1 MLFLLT
7 SCHGFKLTFCFHYS
21 SVGPRKLAKAVAMA
35 FRRGNEMKSIPISPV
50 SPSQEFAPAVPEM
63 LSDIKTQLP
72 TPIPSV
78 QPTQNL
84 HVDKNDTKPAKLEE
98 TSEPTLET
106 PKEEEAVPEPEFLLV
121 EDNSINL
128 DILSI
133 YMKKLGRSYHTATNG
148 SLAVEAYKANPNH
161 CKYIFMDVSMPVMDG
176 FEATRCIRSYEREQQ
191 LKPCVIFALTGLAS
205 ESAQQELGSGVDLF
219 LTKPVKLK
227 ELGMI
232 LRSRGLLP
240 DEPLAVVTKNGTHF
254 A

>member
-1 MLFLLT
+1 
-7 SCHGFKLTFCFHYS
+7 
-21 SVGPRKLAKAVAMA
+21 MA

-50 SPSQEFAPAVPEM
+50 SPSQELAPAVPAL
-63 LSDIKTQLP
+63 LSDVKTQLP

-78 QPTQNL
+78 QPTQNMG
-84 HVDKNDTKPAKLEE
+84 VDKKNTKPAKLEE
-98 TSEPTLET
+98 TREPTLET
-106 PKEEEAVPEPEFLLV
+106 SKEEEAAPEPEFLLV
-121 EDNSINL
+121 EDNTINL

-133 YMKKLGRSYHTATNG
+133 YMKKLGRAYHTATNG

-176 FEATRCIRSYEREQQ
+176 FEATRCIRAYERENQ

-205 ESAQQELGSGVDLF
+205 ESAQQEAFGSGVDLF

-227 ELGMI
+227 ELGTI

>member
-1 MLFLLT
+1 
-7 SCHGFKLTFCFHYS
+7 
-21 SVGPRKLAKAVAMA
+21 MA
-35 FRRGNEMKSIPISPV
+35 FRRGNEMKSIPITPIT
-50 SPSQEFAPAVPEM
+50 PSQEFAPAVPEI
-63 LSDIKTQLP
+63 LSDVKTQLP
-72 TPIPSV
+72 TPIPSL

-84 HVDKNDTKPAKLEE
+84 DVDKNETKSAKQER
-98 TSEPTLET
+98 SESTLET
-106 PKEEEAVPEPEFLLV
+106 AKEEAPPEPEFLLV

-133 YMKKLGRSYHTATNG
+133 YMKKLGRAYHTAVNG
-148 SLAVEAYKANPNH
+148 SLAVEAYKENPNH

-176 FEATRCIRSYEREQQ
+176 FEATRCIRAYEREHQ

-205 ESAQQELGSGVDLF
+205 ESAQQEAFGSGVDLF

-240 DEPLAVVTKNGTHF
+240 EEPLAVVTKNGTHF

>member
-1 MLFLLT
+1 
-7 SCHGFKLTFCFHYS
+7 
-21 SVGPRKLAKAVAMA
+21 MA
-35 FRRGNEMKSIPISPV
+35 FRRGNEMKSIPITPV
-50 SPSQEFAPAVPEM
+50 SPGQESAPAVLEM
-63 LSDIKTQLP
+63 LSDVQTQLP

-78 QPTQNL
+78 QPMQNL
-84 HVDKNDTKPAKLEE
+84 YADKNDTKSAKWEE
-98 TSEPTLET
+98 MSEPTFET
-106 PKEEEAVPEPEFLLV
+106 SMEDEAVPEPEFLLV
-121 EDNSINL
+121 EDNIINL

-133 YMKKLGRSYHTATNG
+133 YMKKLGRAFHTATNG
-148 SLAVEAYKANPNH
+148 SLAVETYKANPNH

-176 FEATRCIRSYEREQQ
+176 FEATRCIRAYEREHQ

-205 ESAQQELGSGVDLF
+205 ESAQQEAFGSGVDLF

-240 DEPLAVVTKNGTHF
+240 AEPLVVVTKNGTHF